1 MTTDITVEVPASP
14 EFVRILRAVAA
25 GVAARLDFPYD
36 TIDDLRMAVDEA
48 SAQLL
53 RFSATA
59 SALRMRLSPGDRR
72 VAVVVSIDARGLDGS
87 WPPPDAERSL
97 AWQVLSGLADEAGF
111 ELDDGVP
118 AVRLVKHGE
127 TR

>member
-1 MTTDITVEVPASP
+1 VTTDITVEVPAQP

-25 GVAARLDFPYD
+25 GVAARLEFPYD

-53 RFSATA
+53 QFSGAATT
-59 SALRMRLSPGDRR
+59 LRMRLTPGDGR
-72 VAVVVSIDARGLDGS
+72 VAVVVAIDAQGLDGS

-97 AWQVLSGLADEAGF
+97 AWQVLTGLADEAGF

-118 AVRLVKHGE
+118 AVRLVKHSE
-127 TR
+127 IR

>member
-1 MTTDITVEVPASP
+1 MTTDITVEVPARP

-25 GVAARLDFPYD
+25 GVAARLEFPYD

-53 RFSATA
+53 QFSGTATTF
-59 SALRMRLSPGDRR
+59 RMRLTPGDGR
-72 VAVVVSIDARGLDGS
+72 VAVVVAIDAEGLDGS

-118 AVRLVKHGE
+118 AVRLVKHSE
-127 TR
+127 IR